1 MENLDILKTFSWIA
15 VVLLSTS
22 YWFQIYKIHIHK
34 EVRDL
39 SMAYHVLL
47 AIGFGILTWTAWA
60 ENSTIFV
67 VKQIATTVPV
77 MIIIAQIVYH
87 KNDHARISLDTRFQR
102 SDRPLFEK
110 YNEFDCK
117 ALCDIMYYIR
127 NNLI

>member
-87 KNDHARISLDTRFQR
+87 KNDHWHDDADPNCNGCGSELEQDWAFCAYCGEKK
-102 SDRPLFEK
+102 PLV
-110 YNEFDCK
+110 
-117 ALCDIMYYIR
+117 AAVS
-127 NNLI
+127 

>member
-87 KNDHARISLDTRFQR
+87 KNDHWHDDADPNCNGCGCELEQDWAFCAYCGEKK
-102 SDRPLFEK
+102 PLV
-110 YNEFDCK
+110 
-117 ALCDIMYYIR
+117 AVVS
-127 NNLI
+127 